1 MFRLLLFIFLLTL
14 GNIASAQQFRLQ
26 GSAIQT
32 GPATYQMTSD
42 VMFVAGMATNYYPM
56 DLTSN
61 FTLNF
66 EVNFGVKDANGADGL
81 AFLLSN
87 TCNPTLTPGQG
98 LGVANI
104 PNSIVVDF
112 DTWDNGV
119 AYNDLVNDHSG
130 IYADGNFSAAGNIMD
145 GTNQPVCL
153 LPGCGNVEDG
163 NWYPVS
169 IQWEYLSPVSQR
181 ISVYFNSILLS
192 TSTQDHIGLR
202 FNGNTNVFWSISAST
217 GGSSNVQQFRV
228 SGTNNTY
235 TFCPGANFTLTAPP
249 LGSAYSWTNNASTSN
264 SASYTATTNG
274 IITCSFTN
282 FCGIN
287 QTVSFNINVT
297 QLISPIISND
307 GPVCI
312 GSNGNFTVTGVP
324 NYGITYSVNGGPV
337 QAGVLNTSGVLT
349 IPVSNIIAATGILIT
364 QISDGTCNKA
374 VSITDTIRLLQLATP
389 SVSNNGPVC
398 SGTDGVFQISGG
410 TPGDIISYSLNGG
423 PVQAIGLDAAGMAI
437 IPAIAVTIP
446 QNIQLSLVTEGTCS
460 AIINKKDTIRS
471 KPLPLRPSIMNN
483 GPVCAATS
491 AIFSISGGI
500 GSQVSYTMNGGP
512 VQQITIPTSGI
523 AQVIIPSV
531 NILQTLIITNIHNT
545 SNCDLP
551 LNLSSSISILPLI
564 ASSLDISICE
574 GLNYLG
580 YTQTGIY
587 RDTFPSALGCDSVR
601 TLNLTVIRTS
611 KPKLGPDRV
620 ICPGDT
626 IVLNPGNFS
635 TYLWQD
641 ASSLPVYI
649 VTGPGTYSVSV
660 NASCGVITDEVIV
673 SRGICDI
680 YFSSGF
686 SPNKDGKNDQFKVL
700 TDLKLSSYDLK
711 VYDRWGGL
719 IFHTTN
725 QYKGWD
731 GTINGTALN
740 SGIFVWLSTYSF
752 NGQSKF
758 VKGTVMLLR

>member
-1 MFRLLLFIFLLTL
+1 MFRSLLFIFLLTL
-14 GNIASAQQFRLQ
+14 AGIARAQQFRLQ

-32 GPATYQMTSD
+32 GPATYQLTSD

-119 AYNDLVNDHSG
+119 IYNDIPSDHSG

-181 ISVYFNSILLS
+181 ITVYFNGILLS

-202 FNGNTNVFWSISAST
+202 FNGNTNVFWSMSAST

-264 SASYTATTNG
+264 SANYTATTNG

-282 FCGIN
+282 FCGIS
-287 QTVSFNINVT
+287 QTVSFTINVT
-297 QLISPIISND
+297 QLISPVISND

-324 NYGITYSVNGGPV
+324 NYGITYSVNGGPIV
-337 QAGVLNTSGVLT
+337 AGLLNGAGVLT
-349 IPVSNIIAATGILIT
+349 IPVSSILAPTGILIT
-364 QISDGTCNKA
+364 QITDGTCNKT

-410 TPGDIISYSLNGG
+410 TSGDIISYSLNGG
-423 PVQAIGLDAAGMAI
+423 PVQTIGLDAAGMAS
-437 IPAIAVTIP
+437 IPAIAVIIP
-446 QNIQLSLVTEGTCS
+446 QTIQLILVSEGTCS

-471 KPLPLRPSIMNN
+471 KPLPLAPTITNN

-512 VQQITIPTSGI
+512 LLQITIPASGI
-523 AQVIIPSV
+523 AQVIIPAV
-531 NILQTLIITNIHNT
+531 NILQTLIITNIQNT
-545 SNCDLP
+545 TNCDLP

-564 ASSLDISICE
+564 ATIFDISICE

-580 YTQTGIY
+580 YTKTGIY

-601 TLNLTVIRTS
+601 TINLTVIRTS

-641 ASSLPVYI
+641 ASNLPVYK
-649 VTGPGTYSVSV
+649 VTSPGTYSVSV

-673 SRGICDI
+673 SRGVCDI
-680 YFSSGF
+680 YFSTGF

-700 TDLKLSSYDLK
+700 TDLKLSTYDLK

-719 IFHTTN
+719 IFHTTD

-731 GTINGTALN
+731 GTINGTPLN
-740 SGIFVWLSTYSF
+740 SGIFVWLSTYSY
-752 NGQSKF
+752 NGQTKF
-758 VKGTVMLLR
+758 EKGTVMLLR